1 MAQARGSD
9 LLPCGQSYAQAIDL
23 VLAAT
28 QPLAATE
35 RAQVLYGTA
44 AALYPSR

>member
-1 MAQARGSD
+1 MTQARGSD

-44 AALYPSR
+44 GALYPSR